1 MANPWK
7 LLQGLLPSEPVQV
20 GSVQA
25 LNGDGT
31 SQVAMVGG
39 GVIRV
44 TGDSFAVSQP
54 VFVKGGLIVSAAPSL
69 DIQLIEV

>member
-7 LLQGLLPSEPVQV
+7 LLQGILPSDVMQV
-20 GSVQA
+20 GTVVA

-44 TGDSFAVSQP
+44 TGNSFAVSQP
-54 VFVKGGLIVSAAPSL
+54 VFVKDGQIVSAAPSL
-69 DIQLIEV
+69 NIQSIEV